1 MPIPLRVL
9 IVSDREGD
17 ALQLIGALR
26 QSDYVPSSE
35 RVDTAAALREALAHR
50 WDLILATDESARLG
64 TLAALEILHET
75 GADIPLVAISGGTDS
90 SGTPPEILHETG
102 ADIPLVA
109 ISGGVPEESVLEVLK
124 AGAADYI
131 TRNHLSRLGVTVSR
145 EMSQAEGRRERSR
158 LEQQFR
164 QAQKMEA
171 VGRLAGGVAHDFNN
185 LLTVIT
191 GYAELL
197 LAGGDLEASQRTA
210 LQEIQRAA
218 ERGGALTHQLLAF
231 SRGRPF
237 TPRTVQLN
245 TLIVHMEKML
255 SRLIGE
261 DVELITV
268 AAAEPA
274 NVRTD
279 PGQLEQVVMN
289 VVVNARDA
297 MPGGGKLIIE
307 TANAQVDQTYAGPN
321 VDLKPGSY
329 VVLAISDTGM
339 GMDPETVT
347 HLFEPFFTTKAP
359 GKGTG
364 LGLAT
369 AYGIVKQSGGA
380 ISVYSEPGR
389 GTTVKIYLPSAEAK
403 LAAEAAEQEPAAALR
418 GSETILV
425 LEDEARVRKLVC
437 EVLAG
442 RGYHV
447 LEAVRGEEAIR
458 MAKEHKGRIHLL
470 LADVVMPEMSGPQA
484 LEQIRARYPNMKV
497 LFMSGYTDEA
507 MVHHGILDSGVPF
520 LQTPFLP
527 ETLARKVREVL
538 ASQASAG

>member
-1 MPIPLRVL
+1 MPTPLRVL
-9 IVSDREGD
+9 IVSDRESD
-17 ALQLIGALR
+17 ALQLIDALR
-26 QSDYVPSSE
+26 QSGYIPSSA
-35 RVDTAAALREALAHR
+35 RVDTAAALREALALR
-50 WDLILATDESARLG
+50 WDLILATDESARLD

-75 GADIPLVAISGGTDS
+75 GADIPLVAISGG
-90 SGTPPEILHETG
+90 
-102 ADIPLVA
+102 
-109 ISGGVPEESVLEVLK
+109 VPEEYILEALK

-131 TRNHLSRLGVTVSR
+131 RRNHLSRLGVTVSR
-145 EMSQAEGRRERSR
+145 ELSQAEGRRERSR

-164 QAQKMEA
+164 QAQKMDA

-197 LAGGDLEASQRTA
+197 LAGGAPEGSQRDA
-210 LQEIQRAA
+210 LKEIQRAA

-231 SRGRPF
+231 SRGQPF
-237 TPRTVQLN
+237 TARTVQLN
-245 TLIVHMEKML
+245 TLLVHMEKML

-274 NVRTD
+274 TIRTD

-389 GTTVKIYLPSAEAK
+389 GTTVKIYLPSTEAK
-403 LAAEAAEQEPAAALR
+403 AAEAAEQEPAAALR

-437 EVLAG
+437 EVLAA

-458 MAKEHKGRIHLL
+458 MATEHQGRIHLL
-470 LADVVMPEMSGPQA
+470 LTDVVMPEMSGPQA
-484 LEQIRARYPNMKV
+484 LEQIRARQPNMKV

-507 MVHHGILDSGVPF
+507 MVHHGIPDSGAPF
-520 LQTPFLP
+520 LQKPFLP

>member
-1 MPIPLRVL
+1 MPTPLRVL

-17 ALQLIGALR
+17 AQQLIDELR
-26 QSDYVPSSE
+26 GSAYVPSSQ

-64 TLAALEILHET
+64 TMAALEILHET
-75 GADIPLVAISGGTDS
+75 GADIPLVAISERT
-90 SGTPPEILHETG
+90 
-102 ADIPLVA
+102 
-109 ISGGVPEESVLEVLK
+109 PEESVLQVLK

-131 TRNHLSRLGVTVSR
+131 TRNHLSRLGVTVAR

-197 LAGGDLEASQRTA
+197 LAGSQSDAAERTA
-210 LQEIQRAA
+210 LEEIQRAA

-231 SRGRPF
+231 SRGQPF
-237 TPRTVQLN
+237 SPRTVQLN
-245 TLIVHMEKML
+245 TLIVRMEKML

-274 NVRTD
+274 SIRTD

-307 TANAQVDQTYAGPN
+307 TANALVNQTYAGPN

-329 VVLAISDTGM
+329 VVLSISDTGM
-339 GMDPETVT
+339 GMDPEITT

-380 ISVYSEPGR
+380 ISIYSEPGR

-403 LAAEAAEQEPAAALR
+403 PPEAEEQAPAAALR

-458 MAKEHKGRIHLL
+458 MAADHRGRIHLL
-470 LADVVMPEMSGPQA
+470 LTDVVMPEMSGPQV
-484 LEQIRARYPNMKV
+484 LEQIRARHPTVKV

-507 MVHHGILDSGVPF
+507 MMHHGILDSGAPF
-520 LQTPFLP
+520 LQKPFLP
-527 ETLARKVREVL
+527 EALARKVREVL

>member
-17 ALQLIGALR
+17 AQQLIDALR
-26 QSDYVPSSE
+26 QSDYVPSAA
-35 RVDTAAALREALAHR
+35 RVQTETALREALAHR

-64 TLAALEILHET
+64 TLSALEVLHET
-75 GADIPLVAISGGTDS
+75 GADIPLVAIS
-90 SGTPPEILHETG
+90 SG
-102 ADIPLVA
+102 A
-109 ISGGVPEESVLEVLK
+109 PEESVLEVLK

-131 TRNHLSRLGVTVSR
+131 ARNQLSRLGVTVSR

-164 QAQKMEA
+164 QAQKMDA

-197 LAGGDLEASQRTA
+197 LAGGGTEASQSTA
-210 LQEIQRAA
+210 LREIQRAA

-231 SRGRPF
+231 SRGQPF
-237 TPRTVQLN
+237 TLRTVQLN
-245 TLIVHMEKML
+245 ALIVHMQKML

-261 DVELITV
+261 DIELITV
-268 AAAEPA
+268 AAAEPGTI
-274 NVRTD
+274 RSD
-279 PGQLEQVVMN
+279 PGQLEQVIMN

-297 MPGGGKLIIE
+297 MPGGGKLIVE
-307 TANAQVDQTYAGPN
+307 TANAEVDQTYAGPN
-321 VDLKPGSY
+321 VDLKPGRY

-389 GTTVKIYLPSAEAK
+389 GTTVKIYLPSAEANA
-403 LAAEAAEQEPAAALR
+403 AAEAAKKSPAAALR

-442 RGYHV
+442 RGYHI

-458 MAKEHKGRIHLL
+458 IAREQKGRIHLL
-470 LADVVMPEMSGPQA
+470 LTDVVMPEMSGPQA
-484 LEQIRARYPNMKV
+484 LEQIRARHPNMKV

-507 MVHHGILDSGVPF
+507 MVHHGILDSGAPF
-520 LQTPFLP
+520 LQKPFLP
-527 ETLARKVREVL
+527 DALAQKVREVL

>member
-17 ALQLIGALR
+17 AQQLIEALR
-26 QSDYVPSSE
+26 HSDYVPSSA

-64 TLAALEILHET
+64 TLAALEILHEA
-75 GADIPLVAISGGTDS
+75 GADIPLVAISG
-90 SGTPPEILHETG
+90 
-102 ADIPLVA
+102 VA
-109 ISGGVPEESVLEVLK
+109 PEESVLEVLK

-131 TRNHLSRLGVTVSR
+131 TRDHLSRLGVTVSR

-197 LAGGDLEASQRTA
+197 LGGRDLAAGQRTA
-210 LQEIQRAA
+210 LEEIQRAA

-231 SRGRPF
+231 SRGQPF

-245 TLIVHMEKML
+245 SLIVHMEKML

-274 NVRTD
+274 TIRTD
-279 PGQLEQVVMN
+279 PGQLEQVIMN

-307 TANAQVDQTYAGPN
+307 TAIAQVDQTYAGPN

-339 GMDPETVT
+339 GMDPETTT

-389 GTTVKIYLPSAEAK
+389 GTTVKIYLPSAEANA
-403 LAAEAAEQEPAAALR
+403 AAEAAEPAPAAALR

-442 RGYHV
+442 RGYNV

-458 MAKEHKGRIHLL
+458 IAAEHHGRIHLL
-470 LADVVMPEMSGPQA
+470 LTDVVMPEMSGPQV
-484 LEQIRARYPNMKV
+484 LEQIRARHPNMKV

-507 MVHHGILDSGVPF
+507 MVHHGILDSGAPF
-520 LQTPFLP
+520 LQKPFLP

>member
-1 MPIPLRVL
+1 MPTPLRVL
-9 IVSDREGD
+9 IVSDREAD
-17 ALQLIGALR
+17 ALQLIERLR
-26 QSDYVPSSE
+26 QNDYIPSTE
-35 RVDTAAALREALAHR
+35 RVATAAALRDALAHR
-50 WDLILATDESARLG
+50 WDLVLATDQSLKLP
-64 TLAALEILHET
+64 TLAALEILHEN
-75 GADIPLVAISGGTDS
+75 GADTPLVAIS
-90 SGTPPEILHETG
+90 ER
-102 ADIPLVA
+102 
-109 ISGGVPEESVLEVLK
+109 VPEESILEVLK

-131 TRNHLSRLGVTVSR
+131 TRNHLSRLGVTVTR
-145 EMSQAEGRRERSR
+145 EMRQAEGRRERGR

-197 LAGGDLEASQRTA
+197 LSGRNLDVPQRTA
-210 LQEIQRAA
+210 LEEIKRAA

-231 SRGRPF
+231 SRGQPF
-237 TPRTVQLN
+237 TARVVQLN
-245 TLIVHMEKML
+245 TLLVQMEKML

-268 AAAEPA
+268 PAAEPA
-274 NVRTD
+274 TIRTD

-289 VVVNARDA
+289 LVVNARDA

-307 TANAQVDQTYAGPN
+307 TSNAEVDQTYAGPN
-321 VDLKPGSY
+321 VDLRPGSY
-329 VVLAISDTGM
+329 VMLAISDTGM

-380 ISVYSEPGR
+380 ISVYSEPGV
-389 GTTVKIYLPSAEAK
+389 GTTVKIYLPSAAAK
-403 LAAEAAEQEPAAALR
+403 PAAEPAEQAPASALR

-425 LEDEARVRKLVC
+425 LEDEARVRKLIC
-437 EVLAG
+437 EVLAA

-447 LEAVRGEEAIR
+447 LEAVRGEQAIR
-458 MAKEHKGRIHLL
+458 LAQEHRGRIHLL

-484 LEQIRARYPNMKV
+484 LEQIRARHPNMKV

-507 MVHHGILDSGVPF
+507 MVHHGILDSGAPF
-520 LQTPFLP
+520 LQKPFLP
-527 ETLARKVREVL
+527 EALARKVREVL
-538 ASQASAG
+538 SSQASAG

>member
-9 IVSDREGD
+9 IISDRESD
-17 ALQLIGALR
+17 VQQLVDALR
-26 QSDYVPSSE
+26 QSDYVPSTA
-35 RVDTAAALREALAHR
+35 RVSTGGAFREALAHR
-50 WDLILATDESARLG
+50 WDLILSADDGGPLG
-64 TLAALEILHET
+64 PLAALAILHEA
-75 GADIPLVAISGGTDS
+75 GADIPLVAVSGD
-90 SGTPPEILHETG
+90 
-102 ADIPLVA
+102 A
-109 ISGGVPEESVLEVLK
+109 PEESLLEVLK
-124 AGAADYI
+124 AGAADYVR
-131 TRNHLSRLGVTVSR
+131 RNHLSRLGVTVSR
-145 EMSQAEGRRERSR
+145 ELSQAEGRRERNR

-197 LAGGDLEASQRTA
+197 LSSDLEASQRTA

-231 SRGRPF
+231 SRGQPF
-237 TPRTVQLN
+237 TARTVQLN
-245 TLIVHMEKML
+245 TLIVRMQKML

-261 DVELITV
+261 DIELIAV

-274 NVRTD
+274 TIRTD

-289 VVVNARDA
+289 LVVNARDA
-297 MPGGGKLIIE
+297 MPGGGKLVIE

-329 VVLAISDTGM
+329 IVLAISDTGM

-389 GTTVKIYLPSAEAK
+389 GTTIKIYLPAAEAK
-403 LAAEAAEQEPAAALR
+403 AAVEASGQGPAAALR

-442 RGYHV
+442 RGYRV

-458 MAKEHKGRIHLL
+458 MAREHKGRIHLL
-470 LADVVMPEMSGPQA
+470 LTDVVMPEMSGPQA
-484 LEQIRARYPNMKV
+484 LEQIRARHPNVKV

-507 MVHHGILDSGVPF
+507 MVHHGILDSGAAF
-520 LQTPFLP
+520 LQKPFLP

>member
-9 IVSDREGD
+9 IVSDRESDVLQLVD
-17 ALQLIGALR
+17 ALRL
-26 QSDYVPSSE
+26 SDYVPTFE
-35 RVDTAAALREALAHR
+35 RVDDSAALREALGHR
-50 WDLILATDESARLG
+50 WDLILAAGESARLP
-64 TLAALEILHET
+64 TLAALEILHQT
-75 GADIPLVAISGGTDS
+75 GADIPLVAIS
-90 SGTPPEILHETG
+90 ER
-102 ADIPLVA
+102 A
-109 ISGGVPEESVLEVLK
+109 PEEHVLAVLK

-197 LAGGDLEASQRTA
+197 LAGAGLEESHRTA
-210 LQEIQRAA
+210 LNEIQRAA

-231 SRGRPF
+231 SRGQPF
-237 TPRTVQLN
+237 TARTVPLN
-245 TLIVHMEKML
+245 TLIVNMQKML

-268 AAAEPA
+268 AAAELA
-274 NVRTD
+274 DVRTD

-289 VVVNARDA
+289 LAVNARDA

-307 TANAQVDQTYAGPN
+307 TANAQVDQTHASPHLDLLPGP
-321 VDLKPGSY
+321 Y

-339 GMDPETVT
+339 GMDSETMAHV
-347 HLFEPFFTTKAP
+347 FEPFFTTKAP

-403 LAAEAAEQEPAAALR
+403 AAAETAVEAPAASLR

-437 EVLAG
+437 EVLAA

-447 LEAVRGEEAIR
+447 LEAVRGREAVLL
-458 MAKEHKGRIHLL
+458 AKEHTGRIHLL
-470 LADVVMPEMSGPQA
+470 LADVVLPEMSGPQA
-484 LEQIRARYPNMKV
+484 LEHIRERHPHIRV

-507 MVHHGILDSGVPF
+507 MVHHGILDSGAPF
-520 LQTPFLP
+520 LQKPFLP
-527 ETLARKVREVL
+527 EALARKVREVL

>member
-9 IVSDREGD
+9 IISDRESD
-17 ALQLIGALR
+17 VQQLVDALR
-26 QSDYVPSSE
+26 QSDYVPSTA
-35 RVDTAAALREALAHR
+35 RVSTGGAFREALAHR
-50 WDLILATDESARLG
+50 WDLILSADDGGPLG
-64 TLAALEILHET
+64 PLAALAILHEA
-75 GADIPLVAISGGTDS
+75 GADIPLVAVSGD
-90 SGTPPEILHETG
+90 
-102 ADIPLVA
+102 A
-109 ISGGVPEESVLEVLK
+109 PEESLLEVLK
-124 AGAADYI
+124 AGAADYVR
-131 TRNHLSRLGVTVSR
+131 RNHLSRLGVTVSR
-145 EMSQAEGRRERSR
+145 ELSQAEGRRERNR

-197 LAGGDLEASQRTA
+197 LSSDLEASQRTA

-231 SRGRPF
+231 SRGQPF
-237 TPRTVQLN
+237 TARTVQLN
-245 TLIVHMEKML
+245 TLIVRMQKML

-261 DVELITV
+261 DIELIAV

-274 NVRTD
+274 TIRTD

-289 VVVNARDA
+289 LVVNARDA
-297 MPGGGKLIIE
+297 MPGGGKLVIE

-329 VVLAISDTGM
+329 IVLAISDTGM

-389 GTTVKIYLPSAEAK
+389 GTTIKIYLPAAEAK
-403 LAAEAAEQEPAAALR
+403 AAVEASGQGPAAALR

-442 RGYHV
+442 RGYRV

-458 MAKEHKGRIHLL
+458 MAREHKGRIHLL
-470 LADVVMPEMSGPQA
+470 LTDVVMPEMSGPQA
-484 LEQIRARYPNMKV
+484 LEQIRARHPNVKV

-507 MVHHGILDSGVPF
+507 MVHHGILDSGAAY
-520 LQTPFLP
+520 LQKPFLP

>member
-9 IVSDREGD
+9 IISDRESD
-17 ALQLIGALR
+17 VQQLVDALR
-26 QSDYVPSSE
+26 QSDYVPSTA
-35 RVDTAAALREALAHR
+35 RVSTGGAFREALAHR
-50 WDLILATDESARLG
+50 WDLILSADDGGPLG
-64 TLAALEILHET
+64 PLAALAILHEA
-75 GADIPLVAISGGTDS
+75 GADIPLVAVSGD
-90 SGTPPEILHETG
+90 
-102 ADIPLVA
+102 A
-109 ISGGVPEESVLEVLK
+109 PEESLLEVLK
-124 AGAADYI
+124 AGAADYVR
-131 TRNHLSRLGVTVSR
+131 RNHLSRLGVTVSR
-145 EMSQAEGRRERSR
+145 ELSQAEGRRERNR

-197 LAGGDLEASQRTA
+197 LSSDLEASQRTA

-231 SRGRPF
+231 SRGQPF
-237 TPRTVQLN
+237 TARTVQLN
-245 TLIVHMEKML
+245 TLIVRMQKML

-261 DVELITV
+261 DIELIAV

-274 NVRTD
+274 TIRTD

-289 VVVNARDA
+289 LVVNARDA
-297 MPGGGKLIIE
+297 MPGGGKLVIE

-329 VVLAISDTGM
+329 IVLAISDTGM

-389 GTTVKIYLPSAEAK
+389 GTTIKIYLPAAEAK
-403 LAAEAAEQEPAAALR
+403 AAVEASGQEPAAALR

-442 RGYHV
+442 RGYRV

-458 MAKEHKGRIHLL
+458 MAREHKGRIHLL
-470 LADVVMPEMSGPQA
+470 LTDVVMPEMSGPQA
-484 LEQIRARYPNMKV
+484 LEQIRARHPNVKV

-507 MVHHGILDSGVPF
+507 MVHHGILDSGAAF
-520 LQTPFLP
+520 LQKPFLP

>member
-17 ALQLIGALR
+17 ALALIDALR

-35 RVDTAAALREALAHR
+35 RVETAAALREALAHR
-50 WDLILATDESARLG
+50 CDLILATDESARLG
-64 TLAALEILHET
+64 TLAALEILRET
-75 GADIPLVAISGGTDS
+75 GADIPLVAISGR
-90 SGTPPEILHETG
+90 
-102 ADIPLVA
+102 
-109 ISGGVPEESVLEVLK
+109 VPEESVLEVLK

-131 TRNHLSRLGVTVSR
+131 TRDHLSRLGVTVSR

-197 LAGGDLEASQRTA
+197 LAGRNLEAVQRTA

-231 SRGRPF
+231 SRRQPF
-237 TPRTVQLN
+237 TPQTVQLN

-274 NVRTD
+274 TIRSD
-279 PGQLEQVVMN
+279 PGQLEQVIMN

-297 MPGGGKLIIE
+297 MPGGGKVIVE
-307 TANAQVDQTYAGPN
+307 TANALVDQTYAGPN
-321 VDLKPGSY
+321 VDLRPGSY
-329 VVLAISDTGM
+329 VVLAISDTGT
-339 GMDPETVT
+339 GMDPETIT

-380 ISVYSEPGR
+380 ISVYSEPGL
-389 GTTVKIYLPSAEAK
+389 GTTVKIYLPSAEVKAGG
-403 LAAEAAEQEPAAALR
+403 EAAEQSPAAAPR

-442 RGYHV
+442 RGYQV

-458 MAKEHKGRIHLL
+458 MAAEHHSRIHLL

-484 LEQIRARYPNMKV
+484 LEQIRARQPNIKV

-507 MVHHGILDSGVPF
+507 MVHHGILESGAPF
-520 LQTPFLP
+520 LQKPFLP

-538 ASQASAG
+538 ASQATSG

>member
-17 ALQLIGALR
+17 ALQLVEALR
-26 QSDYVPSSE
+26 QSDYIPSSE
-35 RVDTAAALREALAHR
+35 RVATAEAMREALAHR

-75 GADIPLVAISGGTDS
+75 GADVPLVAIS
-90 SGTPPEILHETG
+90 ER
-102 ADIPLVA
+102 A
-109 ISGGVPEESVLEVLK
+109 PEESVLAVLK

-131 TRNHLSRLGVTVSR
+131 TRNHLSRLGVTVGR
-145 EMSQAEGRRERSR
+145 EMSQAEGRRDRGR

-164 QAQKMEA
+164 QSQKMEA

-197 LAGGDLEASQRTA
+197 LARGEAEPARRSALE
-210 LQEIQRAA
+210 EIQRAA

-231 SRGRPF
+231 SRGQPF
-237 TPRTVQLN
+237 ATRTVPLN
-245 TLIVHMEKML
+245 TLLVRMEKML

-261 DVELITV
+261 DIELITV

-274 NVRTD
+274 DVRTD

-289 VVVNARDA
+289 IVVNARDA
-297 MPGGGKLIIE
+297 MPGGGKLILE
-307 TANAQVDQTYAGPN
+307 TANAEVDQTYAGPN

-329 VVLAISDTGM
+329 VVLAVSDTGM
-339 GMDPETVT
+339 GMAPEIQT
-347 HLFEPFFTTKAP
+347 HLFEPFFTTKGP

-389 GTTVKIYLPSAEAK
+389 GTTVKIYLPSAEGHA
-403 LAAEAAEQEPAAALR
+403 ADATEQAPAEAMR

-442 RGYHV
+442 RGYRV

-458 MAKEHKGRIHLL
+458 MAAEHPGGIELL
-470 LADVVMPEMSGPQA
+470 LTDVVMPEMSGPQV
-484 LEQIRARYPNMKV
+484 LEQMRAGHPHMKV

-507 MVHHGILDSGVPF
+507 MVHHGIPDSGAPF
-520 LQTPFLP
+520 LQKPFLP
-527 ETLARKVREVL
+527 EALARKVREVL
-538 ASQASAG
+538 ASSASAG

>member
-17 ALQLIGALR
+17 ALQLIDALR
-26 QSDYVPSSE
+26 ESGYIPSSA

-50 WDLILATDESARLG
+50 WDLILATDESARLT
-64 TLAALEILHET
+64 TLAALEILRET
-75 GADIPLVAISGGTDS
+75 GADVPLVAIS
-90 SGTPPEILHETG
+90 ER
-102 ADIPLVA
+102 A
-109 ISGGVPEESVLEVLK
+109 PEESVLEVLK

-145 EMSQAEGRRERSR
+145 ELTQAEGRRERSR

-197 LAGGDLEASQRTA
+197 LGGGDLETAQRTA
-210 LQEIQRAA
+210 LREIQRAA

-231 SRGRPF
+231 SRGQPF

-274 NVRTD
+274 TVRTD

-289 VVVNARDA
+289 MVVNARDA
-297 MPGGGKLIIE
+297 MPGGGKLIVE
-307 TANAQVDQTYAGPN
+307 TANAQVDQTYAGPS
-321 VDLKPGSY
+321 VDLKPGAY

-339 GMDPETVT
+339 GMDPGTIT

-380 ISVYSEPGR
+380 ISVYSELGQ

-403 LAAEAAEQEPAAALR
+403 AAADAAEQAPAAALR

-425 LEDEARVRKLVC
+425 LEDEARVRKLIC

-442 RGYHV
+442 RGYQV

-458 MAKEHKGRIHLL
+458 MAAEHQGRIHLL
-470 LADVVMPEMSGPQA
+470 LTDVVMPEMSGPQA
-484 LEQIRARYPNMKV
+484 LEQIRARHPNMKV

-507 MVHHGILDSGVPF
+507 MVHHGILDSGAPF
-520 LQTPFLP
+520 LQKPFLP

>member
-17 ALQLIGALR
+17 AQQLIDALR
-26 QSDYVPSSE
+26 QSGYVPSSA
-35 RVDTAAALREALAHR
+35 RVDTAAGLRETLANR

-64 TLAALEILHET
+64 TLPALEILR
-75 GADIPLVAISGGTDS
+75 
-90 SGTPPEILHETG
+90 ETG

-109 ISGGVPEESVLEVLK
+109 ISGGVPEESVLQVLK

-131 TRNHLSRLGVTVSR
+131 TRNHLSRLGVTVGR

-164 QAQKMEA
+164 QAQKMDA

-197 LAGGDLEASQRTA
+197 LAGGGTQASQRTA
-210 LQEIQRAA
+210 LHEIQRAA

-231 SRGRPF
+231 SRGQPF
-237 TPRTVQLN
+237 TPKTVELN
-245 TLIVHMEKML
+245 ALLVHMQKML

-261 DVELITV
+261 DIELITV

-274 NVRTD
+274 TIRTD

-297 MPGGGKLIIE
+297 MPGGGKLIVE
-307 TANAQVDQTYAGPN
+307 TANAQVDQMYAGPN
-321 VDLKPGSY
+321 VDLKPGRY
-329 VVLAISDTGM
+329 VVLAISDNGV
-339 GMDPETVT
+339 GMDAETVT

-389 GTTVKIYLPSAEAK
+389 GTTVKIYLPSTEAK
-403 LAAEAAEQEPAAALR
+403 AAEAAEQEPAAAQR

-442 RGYHV
+442 HGYHV
-447 LEAVRGEEAIR
+447 LEAVRGEEAMR
-458 MAKEHKGRIHLL
+458 MASEYKGCIHLL
-470 LADVVMPEMSGPQA
+470 LTDVVMPEMSGPQA
-484 LEQIRARYPNMKV
+484 LEQIRARHPNMKV

-507 MVHHGILDSGVPF
+507 MMHHGILDSGAPF
-520 LQTPFLP
+520 LQKPFLP
-527 ETLARKVREVL
+527 DALAQKVRDVL

>member
-1 MPIPLRVL
+1 MPLPLRVL
-9 IVSDREGD
+9 ILSDQEDDVSRFTD
-17 ALQLIGALR
+17 ALR
-26 QSDYVPSSE
+26 QSDYVPSSD
-35 RVDTAAALREALAHR
+35 RVATPPAFREALGHR
-50 WDLILATDESARLG
+50 WDLILATDQNRRMSLL
-64 TLAALEILHET
+64 TALDILHET
-75 GADIPLVAISGGTDS
+75 SPDIPLIAISRGS
-90 SGTPPEILHETG
+90 
-102 ADIPLVA
+102 AVK
-109 ISGGVPEESVLEVLK
+109 EEAVLEVLK

-131 TRNHLSRLGVTVSR
+131 TRNQMSRLGVTVVR
-145 EMSQAEGRRERSR
+145 EMSQAEGRRERGR

-191 GYAELL
+191 GYAELML
-197 LAGGDLEASQRTA
+197 SQGELQESQRTA

-218 ERGGALTHQLLAF
+218 ERAGSLTHQLLAF
-231 SRGRPF
+231 SRRQPF
-237 TPRTVQLN
+237 APRTVQLN
-245 TLIVHMEKML
+245 KLIVQMEKML

-268 AAAEPA
+268 VGADPA
-274 NVRTD
+274 TIRTD

-307 TANAQVDQTYAGPN
+307 TANARIDESYAGPA
-321 VDLKPGSY
+321 VDLKPGAY
-329 VVLAISDTGM
+329 VILAISDTGM
-339 GMDPETVT
+339 GMDNDTIA

-380 ISVYSEPGR
+380 ISIYSEPGR
-389 GTTVKIYLPSAEAK
+389 GTTVKIYLPSAEG
-403 LAAEAAEQEPAAALR
+403 AAVVESKKQAPAEPLG

-425 LEDEARVRKLVC
+425 LEDEPRVRKLVC

-447 LEAVRGEEAIR
+447 LEAVRGDEAVRI
-458 MAKEHKGRIHLL
+458 AKTYSGRIDLL

-484 LEQIRARYPNMKV
+484 LELIRARHPKMKV

-507 MVHHGILDSGVPF
+507 MGHHGVLDSGAPF
-520 LQTPFLP
+520 LQKPFLP
-527 ETLARKVREVL
+527 EALAQKVREVL
-538 ASQASAG
+538 SSQARAG

>member
-1 MPIPLRVL
+1 MPIPLRVI
-9 IVSDREGD
+9 IVSDRDAD
-17 ALQLIGALR
+17 ALQLNDALR
-26 QSDYVPSSE
+26 ESGYVPSSQ
-35 RVDTAAALREALAHR
+35 RVATGALLREALMQR
-50 WDLILATDESARLG
+50 WDLILATDESRMLG
-64 TLAALEILHET
+64 TLPALEILHEA
-75 GADIPLVAISGGTDS
+75 GVDVPLVAIS
-90 SGTPPEILHETG
+90 ER
-102 ADIPLVA
+102 A
-109 ISGGVPEESVLEVLK
+109 PEEQVLEVLK

-145 EMSQAEGRRERSR
+145 ELSQAEGRRERSR

-197 LAGGDLEASQRTA
+197 MAGGGMDEGQRTG
-210 LQEIQRAA
+210 LVEIQRAA

-231 SRGRPF
+231 SRGQPF
-237 TPRTVQLN
+237 AARTVALN

-261 DVELITV
+261 DIELITV
-268 AAAEPA
+268 AAADPA
-274 NVRTD
+274 AVRTD

-297 MPGGGKLIIE
+297 MPGGGRLIVE
-307 TANAQVDQTYAGPN
+307 TSNAEIDHGFSGQAVG
-321 VDLKPGSY
+321 LKPGSY

-339 GMDPETVT
+339 GMDPETVA

-380 ISVYSEPGR
+380 ISVYSEPGH

-403 LAAEAAEQEPAAALR
+403 AAVEPAALEAVAALR

-425 LEDEARVRKLVC
+425 LEDEPRVRKLIC
-437 EVLAG
+437 EVLTG
-442 RGYHV
+442 RGYNV
-447 LEAVRGEEAIR
+447 LEAVRGEEAVRIT
-458 MAKEHKGRIHLL
+458 AEYHGRIHLL
-470 LADVVMPEMSGPQA
+470 LTDVVMPEMSGPQA
-484 LEQIRARYPNMKV
+484 LEQIRARHPHTKV

-507 MVHHGILDSGVPF
+507 MMQHGILDSGAPF
-520 LQTPFLP
+520 LQKPFVP
-527 ETLARKVREVL
+527 EALARKVREVL
-538 ASQASAG
+538 GAQASAG

>member
-9 IVSDREGD
+9 IISSQEAEAQELID
-17 ALQLIGALR
+17 ALVE
-26 QSDYVPSSE
+26 SDFVPSTA
-35 RVDTAAALREALAHR
+35 RVDTAAALREALVHR
-50 WDLILATDESARLG
+50 WDLILAADEGAPLG

-75 GADIPLVAISGGTDS
+75 GADIPLVAISGDV
-90 SGTPPEILHETG
+90 E
-102 ADIPLVA
+102 
-109 ISGGVPEESVLEVLK
+109 EESVLGVLK
-124 AGAADYI
+124 AGAADYVR
-131 TRNHLSRLGVTVSR
+131 RNHLSRLGVTVSR
-145 EMSQAEGRRERSR
+145 EMTQAEGRRERGR

-197 LAGGDLEASQRTA
+197 LSGDLETPQRTA

-231 SRGRPF
+231 SRGQPF
-237 TPRTVQLN
+237 TARTVQLN
-245 TLIVHMEKML
+245 TLVVNMERML

-261 DVELITV
+261 DIELITV

-274 NVRTD
+274 TIRTD

-289 VVVNARDA
+289 VAVNARDA

-307 TANAQVDQTYAGPN
+307 TANALVDQTYAGTS
-321 VDLKPGSY
+321 VDLKPGWY
-329 VVLAISDTGM
+329 VVLAVSDTGM
-339 GMDPETVT
+339 GMDSETIT

-380 ISVYSEPGR
+380 IAVYSEPGR

-403 LAAEAAEQEPAAALR
+403 GGTEAKEPQSAAAAR

-437 EVLAG
+437 EVLAT
-442 RGYHV
+442 RGYRV

-458 MAKEHKGRIHLL
+458 MVHAHKGRFDLL
-470 LADVVMPEMSGPQA
+470 LAEVVLPEMSGPVA
-484 LEQIRARYPNMKV
+484 LEPIRARYPQINV

-507 MVHHGILDSGVPF
+507 MVHHGILGSGAPF
-520 LQTPFLP
+520 LQKPFLP
-527 ETLARKVREVL
+527 EALARKVREVL
-538 ASQASAG
+538 ASQASAS

>member
-9 IVSDREGD
+9 IVSDRDGD
-17 ALQLIGALR
+17 AAQLIDALR

-35 RVDTAAALREALAHR
+35 RVCTPAALREALAHR
-50 WDLILATDESARLG
+50 WDLILATGEGKRLG
-64 TLAALEILHET
+64 TLRALEILRET
-75 GADIPLVAISGGTDS
+75 GADVPLVAISEMASED
-90 SGTPPEILHETG
+90 
-102 ADIPLVA
+102 
-109 ISGGVPEESVLEVLK
+109 SVLEVLK
-124 AGAADYI
+124 AGAADCI
-131 TRNHLSRLGVTVSR
+131 ARNQLSRLSVTVSR
-145 EMSQAEGRRERSR
+145 EMTQAEGRRERSR

-164 QAQKMEA
+164 QSQKMEA

-197 LAGGDLEASQRTA
+197 LAGDGLEPEGRAA
-210 LQEIQRAA
+210 LEEIQRAA

-231 SRGRPF
+231 SRGHPF
-237 TPRTVQLN
+237 TPSVVQLN
-245 TLIVHMEKML
+245 TLLMHMEKML

-261 DVELITV
+261 DIELITV

-274 NVRTD
+274 MVCSD
-279 PGQLEQVVMN
+279 PGQLEQAVMN
-289 VVVNARDA
+289 MVVNARDA
-297 MPGGGKLIIE
+297 MPGGGKLILE
-307 TANAQVDQTYAGPN
+307 TANAEVAQTYAGPN
-321 VDLKPGSY
+321 MDVKPGSY

-339 GMDPETVT
+339 GMDSETLT
-347 HLFEPFFTTKAP
+347 HLFEPFYTTKAP

-389 GTTVKIYLPSAEAK
+389 GTTMKIYLPSAEAK
-403 LAAEAAEQEPAAALR
+403 AAAQGAEHAPAAAQR

-437 EVLAG
+437 DVLAG

-447 LEAVRGEEAIR
+447 LEAVRGEEAVR
-458 MAKEHKGRIHLL
+458 MAAEHKGRIHLL

-484 LEQIRARYPNMKV
+484 LEQIRARHPHMKV

-507 MVHHGILDSGVPF
+507 MVHHGILDSGAPF
-520 LQTPFLP
+520 LQKPFLP

>member
-17 ALQLIGALR
+17 AQQLIDVLR
-26 QSDYVPSSE
+26 ESDYVPSAQ
-35 RVDTAAALREALAHR
+35 RVATPAELRESLAHR
-50 WDLILATDESARLG
+50 WDLILATDASANLD
-64 TLAALEILHET
+64 TLTALEILHET
-75 GADIPLVAISGGTDS
+75 GAGVPLVAIS
-90 SGTPPEILHETG
+90 ER
-102 ADIPLVA
+102 A
-109 ISGGVPEESVLEVLK
+109 PEESVLAVLK

-131 TRNHLSRLGVTVSR
+131 TRNHLTRLGVAVSR

-197 LAGGDLEASQRTA
+197 LGGRDLAPGQRTA
-210 LQEIQRAA
+210 LEEIQRAA

-231 SRGRPF
+231 SRGQPF

-245 TLIVHMEKML
+245 SVIVHMQKML

-261 DVELITV
+261 DIELITV
-268 AAAEPA
+268 AGAEPGTIRA
-274 NVRTD
+274 D
-279 PGQLEQVVMN
+279 PGQLEQVIMN
-289 VVVNARDA
+289 VAVNARDA
-297 MPGGGKLIIE
+297 MPGGGKLILE
-307 TANAQVDQTYAGPN
+307 TSNAEVDQTYVGPN

-329 VVLAISDTGM
+329 VVLAVSDTGM
-339 GMDPETVT
+339 GIDRETMI

-389 GTTVKIYLPSAEAK
+389 GTTVKIYLPAADAKSAVV
-403 LAAEAAEQEPAAALR
+403 AAEQAPAAMLR

-442 RGYHV
+442 RGYQV
-447 LEAVRGEEAIR
+447 LEAVRGVEAIR
-458 MAKEHKGRIHLL
+458 MAAEHHGRIDLL
-470 LADVVMPEMSGPQA
+470 LTDVVMPEMSGPQV
-484 LEQIRARYPNMKV
+484 LEQIRARHPSLKV

-507 MVHHGILDSGVPF
+507 MVHHGILDSGAPF
-520 LQTPFLP
+520 LQKPFLP

-538 ASQASAG
+538 ASQASA

>member
-1 MPIPLRVL
+1 MPIALRVL
-9 IVSDREGD
+9 IISDGEGD
-17 ALQLIGALR
+17 ALLLVDALR
-26 QSDYVPSSE
+26 QSGYMPSFE

-64 TLAALEILHET
+64 TLAALEILHEA
-75 GADIPLVAISGGTDS
+75 GAGVPLVAISGR
-90 SGTPPEILHETG
+90 
-102 ADIPLVA
+102 
-109 ISGGVPEESVLEVLK
+109 VPEEYVLEVLK

-131 TRNHLSRLGVTVSR
+131 TRDHLSRLGVTVGR
-145 EMSQAEGRRERSR
+145 ELSQAEGRRERSR

-197 LAGGDLEASQRTA
+197 LAGRHGEAAQRTA
-210 LQEIQRAA
+210 LEEIQRAA
-218 ERGGALTHQLLAF
+218 VRGGALTHQLLAF
-231 SRGRPF
+231 SRGQPF
-237 TPRTVQLN
+237 SPRTVPLN
-245 TLIVHMEKML
+245 TLLVHMEKML

-261 DVELITV
+261 DIELITV

-289 VVVNARDA
+289 VVVNGRDA

-339 GMDPETVT
+339 GMDPETLS
-347 HLFEPFFTTKAP
+347 HLFEPFFTTKGP

-403 LAAEAAEQEPAAALR
+403 AADVAEQAPAAALR

-442 RGYHV
+442 RGYQV

-458 MAKEHKGRIHLL
+458 IAAEHHGRIHLL
-470 LADVVMPEMSGPQA
+470 LTDVVMPEMSGPQV
-484 LEQIRARYPNMKV
+484 LEQIRARHPSMKV

-507 MVHHGILDSGVPF
+507 MVHHGILDSGAPF
-520 LQTPFLP
+520 LQKPFLP
-527 ETLARKVREVL
+527 DALARKVREVL
-538 ASQASAG
+538 ASAASAG

>member
-1 MPIPLRVL
+1 MPVPLRVL
-9 IVSDREGD
+9 IVSDRDGD
-17 ALQLIGALR
+17 ALQLIDVLR
-26 QSDYVPSSE
+26 GSDYIPSWE
-35 RVDTAAALREALAHR
+35 RVATPAALRELLVQR
-50 WDLILATDESARLG
+50 WDLILATDQSAGLG
-64 TLAALEILHET
+64 TLTALEILRET
-75 GADIPLVAISGGTDS
+75 GADVPLVAISGR
-90 SGTPPEILHETG
+90 
-102 ADIPLVA
+102 
-109 ISGGVPEESVLEVLK
+109 VPEESVLEVLK

-131 TRNHLSRLGVTVSR
+131 TREHLSRLGVTVRR

-197 LAGGDLEASQRTA
+197 LAGRGLETA
-210 LQEIQRAA
+210 ERAALEEIQRAA

-245 TLIVHMEKML
+245 TLIVRMEKML

-274 NVRTD
+274 TVLSD

-289 VVVNARDA
+289 LVVNARDA
-297 MPGGGKLIIE
+297 MPGGGKLIVE
-307 TANAQVDQTYAGPN
+307 TANAEVDQTYTGPN

-339 GMDPETVT
+339 GMDPETVA

-389 GTTVKIYLPSAEAK
+389 GTTLKIYLPSAAPK
-403 LAAEAAEQEPAAALR
+403 AALEAADPEPASSLR
-418 GSETILV
+418 GSGTILV
-425 LEDEARVRKLVC
+425 LEDEPRVRKLVC

-442 RGYHV
+442 RGYQV
-447 LEAVRGEEAIR
+447 LEAVRGEEAVR
-458 MAKEHKGRIHLL
+458 MAAEHHGRIHLL
-470 LADVVMPEMSGPQA
+470 LVDVVMPEMSGPQV
-484 LEQIRARYPNMKV
+484 LEQIRVRRPDVKV

-507 MVHHGILDSGVPF
+507 MAHHGILDSGAPF
-520 LQTPFLP
+520 LQKPFLP
-527 ETLARKVREVL
+527 EALARKVREVL

>member
-1 MPIPLRVL
+1 MPTPLRVL

-17 ALQLIGALR
+17 ALQLIERLR
-26 QSDYVPSSE
+26 QSDYIPSTE
-35 RVDTAAALREALAHR
+35 RVATAAALREALAHR
-50 WDLILATDESARLG
+50 WDLILATDQSPRLT
-64 TLAALEILHET
+64 TLAALEILHES
-75 GADIPLVAISGGTDS
+75 GADTPLVAIS
-90 SGTPPEILHETG
+90 ER
-102 ADIPLVA
+102 A
-109 ISGGVPEESVLEVLK
+109 PEESVLEVLK

-164 QAQKMEA
+164 QAQKMDA

-197 LAGGDLEASQRTA
+197 LASGRPEPHQRTA
-210 LQEIQRAA
+210 LEEIQRAA

-231 SRGRPF
+231 SRGQPF
-237 TPRTVQLN
+237 TACIVQLN
-245 TLIVHMEKML
+245 SLIVRMEKML

-261 DVELITV
+261 DIELITV

-274 NVRTD
+274 TIRTD

-289 VVVNARDA
+289 LVVNARDA

-307 TANAQVDQTYAGPN
+307 TANAEVDQTYAGPN
-321 VDLKPGSY
+321 VDLRSGSY

-339 GMDPETVT
+339 GMSPETVT

-380 ISVYSEPGR
+380 ISVYSEPGQ
-389 GTTVKIYLPSAEAK
+389 GTTVKIYLPSAAAK
-403 LAAEAAEQEPAAALR
+403 PAAEAIEQAPASAQR
-418 GSETILV
+418 GNETILV
-425 LEDEARVRKLVC
+425 LEDEARVRKLIC

-458 MAKEHKGRIHLL
+458 LAREHKGRIHLL

-484 LEQIRARYPNMKV
+484 LEQIRARHPNMKV

-520 LQTPFLP
+520 LQKPFLP

-538 ASQASAG
+538 APQASAG

>member
-1 MPIPLRVL
+1 MPVPLRVL
-9 IVSDREGD
+9 VVSDREGD
-17 ALQLIGALR
+17 VPQIIDALR
-26 QSDYVPSSE
+26 VSDYVPTSA
-35 RVDTAAALREALAHR
+35 RVDAADALREALAQR
-50 WDLILATDESARLG
+50 WDLILACGESARLG
-64 TLAALEILHET
+64 TREALEILHET
-75 GADIPLVAISGGTDS
+75 GADIPLVAIS
-90 SGTPPEILHETG
+90 EM
-102 ADIPLVA
+102 A
-109 ISGGVPEESVLEVLK
+109 PEESVLEVLK

-131 TRNHLSRLGVTVSR
+131 TRSQLSRLGVTVSR

-197 LAGGDLEASQRTA
+197 LTGGGLEASQRTA
-210 LQEIQRAA
+210 LHEILRAA

-231 SRGRPF
+231 SRRQPF
-237 TPRTVQLN
+237 SARAVQLN
-245 TLIVHMEKML
+245 TLIVHMQKML

-261 DVELITV
+261 DIELITV

-274 NVRTD
+274 TVRTD

-307 TANAQVDQTYAGPN
+307 TSNAQVDRTLAAPN
-321 VDLKPGSY
+321 FDLPPGAY

-339 GMDPETVT
+339 GMDPETVG

-389 GTTVKIYLPSAEAK
+389 GTTLKIYLPSAEAN
-403 LAAEAAEQEPAAALR
+403 AAEAAAQAPAAALR

-425 LEDEARVRKLVC
+425 LEDEARVRKLIC
-437 EVLAG
+437 EVLAA
-442 RGYHV
+442 RGYRV

-458 MAKEHKGRIHLL
+458 LAREHKGRIHLL
-470 LADVVMPEMSGPQA
+470 LADVVMPEMSGPQT
-484 LEQIRARYPNMKV
+484 LQRIRARYPHIKV

-507 MVHHGILDSGVPF
+507 MVHHGILESGAPF
-520 LQTPFLP
+520 LQKPFVP

>member
-35 RVDTAAALREALAHR
+35 RVDTAAAWREALAHR

-64 TLAALEILHET
+64 TLAAL
-75 GADIPLVAISGGTDS
+75 
-90 SGTPPEILHETG
+90 EILHETG

-197 LAGGDLEASQRTA
+197 LAAGDLEASQRTA

-237 TPRTVQLN
+237 TPRTAQLN

-321 VDLKPGSY
+321 VDLRPGSY

-470 LADVVMPEMSGPQA
+470 RGDVVMPEMSGGAARQGDDPGARRRGARGQA
-484 LEQIRARYPNMKV
+484 RLRRP
-497 LFMSGYTDEA
+497 G
-507 MVHHGILDSGVPF
+507 
-520 LQTPFLP
+520 
-527 ETLARKVREVL
+527 
-538 ASQASAG
+538 AS

>member
-17 ALQLIGALR
+17 ALQLLEALR
-26 QSDYVPSSE
+26 QSDYVPSSG
-35 RVDTAAALREALAHR
+35 RVDSAAALREALMQR

-75 GADIPLVAISGGTDS
+75 GADVPLVAISERT
-90 SGTPPEILHETG
+90 
-102 ADIPLVA
+102 
-109 ISGGVPEESVLEVLK
+109 PEESVLEVLK

-131 TRNHLSRLGVTVSR
+131 TRNHLSRLGVTVGR

-197 LAGGDLEASQRTA
+197 LARGETEPARRTA
-210 LQEIQRAA
+210 LEEIQRAA

-231 SRGRPF
+231 SRGQPF
-237 TPRTVQLN
+237 TPRMVQLN
-245 TLIVHMEKML
+245 TLLVRMEKML

-268 AAAEPA
+268 AGAEPA
-274 NVRTD
+274 TIRTD

-329 VVLAISDTGM
+329 VVLSISDTGM
-339 GMDPETVT
+339 GMDADTQV
-347 HLFEPFFTTKAP
+347 HLFEPFFTTKGP

-403 LAAEAAEQEPAAALR
+403 AAAEGTAQTPAAALR

-442 RGYHV
+442 RGYQV

-458 MAKEHKGRIHLL
+458 MAAEHHGSVHLL
-470 LADVVMPEMSGPQA
+470 LTDVVMPEMSGPQV
-484 LEQIRARYPNMKV
+484 LEQIRARHPNMKV

-507 MVHHGILDSGVPF
+507 MVHHGILDSGAPF
-520 LQTPFLP
+520 LQKPFLP
-527 ETLARKVREVL
+527 DALARKVREVL
-538 ASQASAG
+538 TSSASAG